1 MRIARISLLSLLIVS
16 LSIPAAFAHATVE
29 QHTTMK
35 LGGFLGRVQGMFGG
49 GRSAKDGVDTL
60 TVVKGDRRVNRS
72 GDMAEIVDLKE
83 EKIYTLNAKNK
94 SYTVTTFAELRKQF
108 EDAMKDA
115 EKNSGSQESGE
126 KPAGPEYTIDVDV
139 KETGAKETVN
149 GYATRQVII
158 TVAAHEKGKKLE
170 ESGGGVLTAD
180 LWIGPEVAA
189 LDEVASFER
198 RYLQKLYGGAL
209 GGMDFRS
216 LAALTAMSPGFGDA
230 MKKFQEKSASLK
242 GTPIRSTVTYESVAG
257 PAGAKG
263 EEEQS
268 GSTLDPAAGAA
279 TMFGGLM
286 ARRAKKNEASSGA
299 KPADPNRSTL
309 FTSTSE
315 LRSAEMKADDA
326 ALASPADYKLKK

>member
-29 QHTTMK
+29 QHTSMK
-35 LGGFLGRVQGMFGG
+35 LGGFLGRVQGMFGA

-83 EKIYTLNAKNK
+83 EKIYALNAKNK

-115 EKNSGSQESGE
+115 EKNSGSQGSGE

-139 KETGAKETVN
+139 KDTGAKETIN

-198 RYLQKLYGGAL
+198 RYLQKLYGDVL

-216 LAALTAMSPGFGDA
+216 LAMLTAMSPGFGDA

-242 GTPIRSTVTYESVAG
+242 GTPIRSTITYESVAG
-257 PAGAKG
+257 PAGAK
-263 EEEQS
+263 EEEQ

-279 TMFGGLM
+279 RMIGGLM
-286 ARRAKKNEASSGA
+286 AKRAKKNEAASGA

-326 ALASPADYKLKK
+326 ALAIPADYKLRK